1 MRVALYTRV
10 STEEQARNG
19 LSLGDQLNTLRDY
32 AMAHG
37 HIIAGEYQDAG
48 ISARKPYNKRP
59 ALLRL
64 LDDCRS
70 KKIDLILF
78 TKLDRWFRN
87 VGNYYSVQDV
97 LDSCGVSWKSILEDY
112 ETVTA
117 SGRLK
122 VNIMLSVAQDEADRT
137 SERIKFTFEEKRA
150 RGESTNG
157 RAPLGYK
164 IVNGKPVINQEEAEA
179 ARGVFSTYIRTRSV
193 VESVKALRREY
204 GISRSYIV
212 VSRYLKNPIYKGEF
226 LGNSAPAIVS
236 KDEWDLA
243 QSIAST
249 RAQRG
254 ARTHIYLF
262 SGILVCGQ
270 CGRVMSADTQH
281 IHNRDYVYYRC
292 PDRMR
297 GGTCTAEKRVNER
310 TLEAWLL
317 NNLVSLAEQKNFTI
331 KPEEQKR
338 KENSEKANRV
348 RKKMDK
354 LKDLYLSDLIDKEAY
369 SNDYLSLKEELIVL
383 ESEPAEEKLIDIQGL
398 KTNLEL
404 YNSLTKKGK
413 KEFWTR
419 IIKKIRTID
428 GDFFVTLF

>member
-19 LSLGDQLNTLRDY
+19 LSLGDQINTLRDY
-32 AMAHG
+32 ARAHG

-78 TKLDRWFRN
+78 TKLDRWFRSLQE
-87 VGNYYSVQDV
+87 YYKVQSI
-97 LDSCGVSWKSILEDY
+97 LDEYNVSWQAIQEDY

-164 IVNGKPVINQEEAEA
+164 IINGKPVINQEEAKA
-179 ARGVFSTYIRTRSV
+179 ARGVFSTYIQTRSV
-193 VESVKALRREY
+193 VEAVKSLRRDY
-204 GISRSYIV
+204 GINRSYNV
-212 VSRYLKNPIYKGEF
+212 VSRYLRNPMYKGEF
-226 LGNSAPAIVS
+226 LGSESPALVS
-236 KDEWDLA
+236 KEDWDLV
-243 QSIAST
+243 QSIASS

-254 ARTHIYLF
+254 TRNHVYLF

-270 CGRVMSADTQH
+270 CGRVMSADTRH

-297 GGTCTAEKRVNER
+297 GGTCAAEKRVNEK

-317 NNLVSLAEQKNFTI
+317 NNLESLAEQKNFSV
-331 KPEEQKR
+331 KPAEQKR
-338 KENSEKANRV
+338 KDTAEKVARI
-348 RKKMDK
+348 RAKMDK
-354 LKDLYLSDLIDKEAY
+354 LKDLYLSDLIDKEVY
-369 SNDYLSLKEELIVL
+369 SKDYLALKEELFVL
-383 ESEPAEEKLIDIQGL
+383 ESEPAEEKTIDVQEL
-398 KTNLEL
+398 KNNMEL
-404 YNSLTKKGK
+404 YKELPRKGK